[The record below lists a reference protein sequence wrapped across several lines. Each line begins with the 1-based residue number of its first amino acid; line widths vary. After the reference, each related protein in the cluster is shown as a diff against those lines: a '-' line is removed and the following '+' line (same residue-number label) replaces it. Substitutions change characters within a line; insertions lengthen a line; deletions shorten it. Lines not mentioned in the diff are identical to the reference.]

1 MTMPTNSLSTVLDQA
16 QGDRDQAYVLLES
29 SRKVLEDAKFKLQSL
44 QEFRTQYEQR
54 WQGQFKQAGGM
65 EILRC
70 YQDFMGRLTDAV
82 NDQMNRVN
90 LLEKDHDQR
99 RHILIEA
106 ERRVSA
112 IQKVVERRQ
121 QEVVLQTS
129 RREQR
134 DTDELATRLS
144 LRSAKLQSPSC

>member
-1 MTMPTNSLSTVLDQA
+1 MSMPANSLSTVLDQA
-16 QGDRDQAYVLLES
+16 HNDRDQACVLLES
-29 SRKVLEDAKFKLQSL
+29 SRKVLEDARFKLQSL
-44 QEFRTQYEQR
+44 QEFRAQYEQR

-70 YQDFMGRLTDAV
+70 YQDFMGRLSDAV
-82 NDQMNRVN
+82 NDQMARVG
-90 LLEKDHDQR
+90 LLEKDHHQR
-99 RHILIEA
+99 RQVLIEA

-121 QEVVLQTS
+121 QELALHTA
-129 RREQR
+129 RKEQR

-144 LRSAKLQSPSC
+144 LRAGKWQAPSY